1 MRQYHN
7 IAVFRVKEQE
17 VNLICAAYGEQ
28 GFTVATVVED
38 LPNTQYTIFFTK
50 EINSEEHTNRKV

>member
-1 MRQYHN
+1 MKRYRN

-38 LPNTQYTIFFTK
+38 LPNAQYTIFFT
-50 EINSEEHTNRKV
+50 SEEHTSRNT